1 MKKYFKFLMLLPFMG
16 LLASCNLGDSEPVG
30 KYAFETDDNMILI
43 EAKLPSGAYDADE
56 IYIAGAFNGAE
67 EESYVEDAKWRL
79 TQSSININIFGVY
92 LDPTTFAEGTSLAD
106 GFWFYS
112 KNSGLSLTTKKE
124 MATFTS
130 NADKGQRTNLVVSVW
145 GEPVKEYVPTLPD
158 HPGTIRVYVEN
169 QAGWE
174 AIALYQWGT
183 ENNLGGGWPGMQP
196 TGVEVI
202 NNVEYTYF
210 EYKVE
215 DVDGKAQNLIFNN
228 NGGGVQTADMP
239 VTFSKDVVDHFY
251 RIFNEKDCEI
261 VEDPLKVPEKLPEHE
276 GTIRVY
282 ADNQAGWEAIALY
295 QWGTENNLGG
305 GWPGAQ
311 PTGTE
316 TIAGVEYTYFE
327 YAVADVEGKEQN
339 LIFNNNGGGTQT
351 ADMPVTFSADVV
363 DHFYVIFNEKDCEV
377 IEDPMNRVPPGSG
390 SEEPET
396 PEDPETPEEPETP
409 ETPAEPV
416 YVYVNDQTG
425 WTTFAHYWNESGF
438 STKWPGVSFA
448 EAESVKLSGVE
459 YTYFQVD
466 PEAGAA
472 ITAIFSNDGSETE
485 RLQKGLTTDKTRY
498 YTLTATELTETQP
511 KARIYVEDKTEWETI
526 NLYCWGDAEVFGK
539 WPGAQVAGT
548 EKIGDVDYKY
558 FEVPSESLGLKVN
571 LIFNNGDGKVENK
584 DAQKDLVLSQ
594 DYFYVVTADDAVFAE

>member
-1 MKKYFKFLMLLPFMG
+1 MG

-183 ENNLGGGWPGMQP
+183 ENNLGGNWPGAQP
-196 TGVEVI
+196 TGTETI
-202 NNVEYTYF
+202 AGVEYTYF

-239 VTFSKDVVDHFY
+239 LTFSKDVVDHFY
-251 RIFNEKDCEI
+251 RIFNEKD
-261 VEDPLKVPEKLPEHE
+261 
-276 GTIRVY
+276 
-282 ADNQAGWEAIALY
+282 
-295 QWGTENNLGG
+295 
-305 GWPGAQ
+305 
-311 PTGTE
+311 
-316 TIAGVEYTYFE
+316 
-327 YAVADVEGKEQN
+327 
-339 LIFNNNGGGTQT
+339 
-351 ADMPVTFSADVV
+351 
-363 DHFYVIFNEKDCEV
+363 
-377 IEDPMNRVPPGSG
+377 
-390 SEEPET
+390 
-396 PEDPETPEEPETP
+396 
-409 ETPAEPV
+409 
-416 YVYVNDQTG
+416 
-425 WTTFAHYWNESGF
+425 
-438 STKWPGVSFA
+438 
-448 EAESVKLSGVE
+448 
-459 YTYFQVD
+459 
-466 PEAGAA
+466 
-472 ITAIFSNDGSETE
+472 
-485 RLQKGLTTDKTRY
+485 
-498 YTLTATELTETQP
+498 
-511 KARIYVEDKTEWETI
+511 
-526 NLYCWGDAEVFGK
+526 
-539 WPGAQVAGT
+539 
-548 EKIGDVDYKY
+548 
-558 FEVPSESLGLKVN
+558 
-571 LIFNNGDGKVENK
+571 
-584 DAQKDLVLSQ
+584 
-594 DYFYVVTADDAVFAE
+594 